1 MAKQTRNAA
10 IEATQ
15 ARIMAIRPTGPGR
28 VARTG
33 RGSRIPAKVTPPA
46 TASKPMASQILAS
59 PP

>member
-1 MAKQTRNAA
+1 MVRQTRNAA

-15 ARIMAIRPTGPGR
+15 ATIMATRPARPGR

-33 RGSRIPAKVTPPA
+33 SGSRIPAKVAPA
-46 TASKPMASQILAS
+46 AAASKPMVSQILAS